1 LAAWH
6 LHLGSRLSHLHSLR
20 HHLSVHHLLL
30 RDALVWKALSSWL
43 PSHASHR
50 ILLEHHSLGRLVAHL
65 THDLL
70 ASLRHSVAL
79 HAKLTVHLGLHLPWH
94 PTSHRHLSLVLRL
107 VWVHSLVSTLW
118 GSSSLIH
125 HHLSLLVLRVFS
137 CVHIITFL
145 EDLN

>member
-1 LAAWH
+1 LATGH
-6 LHLGSRLSHLHSLR
+6 LHLSPSLSHLHHLR

-30 RDALVWKALSSWL
+30 SHALVLKALSSRL
-43 PSHASHR
+43 ACHASHR

-65 THDLL
+65 TNSLL

-79 HAKLTVHLGLHLPWH
+79 HAKLTVHLGLHLSWH
-94 PTSHRHLSLVLRL
+94 PTSHRHLSLELHY
-107 VWVHSLVSTLW
+107 VWVHSGVCAL
-118 GSSSLIH
+118 GPPSSLIH

-137 CVHIITFL
+137 CVHIITCF